1 MTNRPT
7 QISGIALTALIGML
21 ALSFLLL
28 VGVALIADGLHFHIP
43 RGYLYFAI
51 AFSAAVEGLNLWAA
65 SARKKRRAR
74 AASMR
79 SD

>member
-1 MTNRPT
+1 
-7 QISGIALTALIGML
+7 ML

-51 AFSAAVEGLNLWAA
+51 AFSAGVEGLNLWAA
-65 SARKKRRAR
+65 AARKKRRV
-74 AASMR
+74 AAEGR
-79 SD
+79 LPTGTD